1 MSSED
6 WSDVEN
12 DAVVATYFSMLGEE
26 LANRPFNKAAHN
38 RLLQEQTGRSRGSIE
53 FKLSNVSAAAKSFAL
68 PIIRG
73 YQPRFNFQMSL
84 AEAVSRWLARHPQWE
99 TKLTQPEQFELAEAS
114 SIFVGI
120 APTLKNTPPPEELEK
135 MQAVAR
141 RFDIAGRDERNRAL
155 GRAGEE
161 LVLHRERAQL
171 TQQGRG
177 DLAARVRW
185 VSEEDGDGAGYDI
198 ASFTFEGRERLI
210 EVKTTNGWERTP
222 FHISRNELEV
232 AAACRNDWYLFR
244 LYEFAQSP
252 KAFELRPPLE
262 AHVALT
268 PTSFQASFG

>member
-26 LANRPFNKAAHN
+26 LANRPFNKAAYN

-232 AAACRNDWYLFR
+232 AAARRNDWYLFR